1 MGGLARL
8 GRALLGLAFPAQCA
22 ACGQA
27 VAEGDTFCPECR
39 ARVELINGPVCR
51 CCGRPLA
58 EEAGEGLCRQCA
70 ARPPAYDQARSLALH
85 RGPLARVVRE
95 FKYRRRYVRGAALAG
110 FWARRA
116 PVDWL
121 AGVELLVPVPL
132 HPRRLLW
139 RGFNQAL
146 VLARPLA
153 RCLGLRVEPGLLRR
167 RRHTRPQVGLDA
179 AQRRANV
186 EGAFSL
192 GRSAA
197 ARVAGR
203 RVLLVDDVFTT
214 GATVEECARV
224 LREAGAARVM
234 VHTLARAA
242 GDAARPG
249 GTDRD

>member
-1 MGGLARL
+1 MGDLGRL
-8 GRALLGLAFPAQCA
+8 GRALLDLAFPPQCA
-22 ACGQA
+22 ACGQM
-27 VAEGDTFCPECR
+27 VPDAETFCPECR
-39 ARVELINGPVCR
+39 AQVELIRAPVCR
-51 CCGRPLA
+51 RCGRPLA
-58 EEAGEGLCRQCA
+58 DGAKEWQCRRCA

-85 RGPLARVVRE
+85 RGPLAQAVRD
-95 FKYRRRYVRGAALAG
+95 FKYRRRYGRGAALAA
-110 FWARRA
+110 FWVRQA

-146 VLARPLA
+146 VLARPLG
-153 RCLGLRVEPGLLRR
+153 RRLGLAVEPGLLRR

-186 EGAFSL
+186 EGAFVL
-192 GRSAA
+192 ARGGA
-197 ARVAGR
+197 ARVEGR
-203 RVLLVDDVFTT
+203 RVLVVDDVFTT

-234 VHTLARAA
+234 VHTLVRATSH
-242 GDAARPG
+242 AARLE
-249 GTDRD
+249 DRDRD